1 MSAFQ
6 GRHVVV
12 TGGFGGLGIPVV
24 EGLLDVGAEVHVP
37 DRRGEVPDVLAG
49 RPGVHV
55 ISGIDLSDE
64 GSVASVYRSLPGLWA
79 SLHVA
84 GGFSMAPVVDTSVTE
99 FERMF
104 AMNTVTCFLCS
115 REAVRAIRKSG
126 EGGRIVNVAARPAL
140 EPCGGMIAYSVSKAA
155 VASLTQSL
163 AIEVAP
169 DGILVNAIAPSII
182 DTPANREAM
191 PDADYDKWPKPA
203 ELAKTM
209 RYLASPENDVTTGAI
224 VPVYGRA

>member
-1 MSAFQ
+1 MSTFQ

-24 EGLLDVGAEVHVP
+24 EELLDAGAEVHVP
-37 DRRGEVPDVLAG
+37 DRRGEVPQALAG
-49 RPGVHV
+49 RSGVHV
-55 ISGIDLSDE
+55 VSGIDLSDE
-64 GSVASVYRSLPGLWA
+64 GSVAQVYRSLPRLWA
-79 SLHVA
+79 SLHVV
-84 GGFSMAPVVDTSVTE
+84 GGFSMAPVLETSIAN

-104 AMNTVTCFLCS
+104 AINVVTCFLCS
-115 REAVRAIRKSG
+115 REAVRAIKKSG

-140 EPCGGMIAYSVSKAA
+140 EPCGGMIAYSVAKAA

-163 AIEVAP
+163 AAEVLA

-203 ELAKTM
+203 QLARTM
-209 RYLASPENDVTTGAI
+209 RYLASPANELTSGTI
-224 VPVYGRA
+224 VPVYGRG